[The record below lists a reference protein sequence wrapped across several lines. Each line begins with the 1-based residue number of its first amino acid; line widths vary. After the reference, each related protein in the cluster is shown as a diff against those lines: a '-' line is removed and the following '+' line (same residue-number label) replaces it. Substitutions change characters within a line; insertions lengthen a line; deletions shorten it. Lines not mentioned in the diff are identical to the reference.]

1 MCLFCGGELVPRRLF
16 FWRKKIKY
24 VCAWGSWEK
33 RERERWRESR
43 QMREGVR
50 EGGRGGGEEG
60 GTHTHTHTH
69 THTNLDPISGSHSLK
84 YPNKVVLLFRGHDVH
99 HTRVYTRVHRGA
111 FGSSSTGE
119 GMVLGLF

>member
-1 MCLFCGGELVPRRLF
+1 MEEKNQIRLCVGLVGEER
-16 FWRKKIKY
+16 
-24 VCAWGSWEK
+24 K
-33 RERERWRESR
+33 REMERE
-43 QMREGVR
+43 QTDEGGSEGGR
-50 EGGRGGGEEG
+50 EGGRGGGRD
-60 GTHTHTHTH
+60 THTHTHTH